1 MDIQMRTVEEIN
13 EIEEMYELLEGTANM
28 LRGMMFDPSIKDAII
43 SKVNEIDQACVN
55 SSLIMAIMTTKNRN
69 NTTPAELK
77 HIRHRLNLNTADF
90 GARVGVSGRAIEKY
104 EQGVRKIPRP
114 VEMLIEQ
121 LKQAPG

>member
-1 MDIQMRTVEEIN
+1 
-13 EIEEMYELLEGTANM
+13 
-28 LRGMMFDPSIKDAII
+28 
-43 SKVNEIDQACVN
+43 
-55 SSLIMAIMTTKNRN
+55 MAIMTTKNRN

-77 HIRHRLNLNTADF
+77 QIRHRLNLNTADF